1 MKRTISPTVGSLIW
15 ARWPKL
21 AAMVLTTLGLLV
33 TLTGSASA
41 HAILDQSEPAAGSV
55 VTQSPDAVV
64 LHFSEPVET
73 QLGSVKLLDANRRV
87 VQTDPPSHSDG
98 NRVVRV
104 GLPKLADGTYVVSW
118 RVVSADSHPVG
129 ATFTFTIG
137 PPGTQP
143 ATGPVVGGAT
153 PSDRAVGFG
162 FGVVRFAAFTS
173 LALLIGG
180 GLFVVGLY
188 PAGAGSRAVKRLLYG
203 SWAVALVSSLLGIGF
218 QGAYAAGGPLR
229 DVLQSGLWRE
239 VARTEFGRAWLARA
253 VVLALVLLPLMALLR
268 RGRALPHALTDVW
281 RVLLFGLV
289 ITVTA
294 AGHAITGRWVAVAV
308 AADLVHVTAMAYWIG
323 GLVVLLAVLPSADPA
338 GLRDVVPR
346 FSRRAFISV
355 VLIVASGV
363 LQSWRQL
370 GSLDAVTSSS
380 YGRILL
386 VKVAAVAVM
395 VGLAGLS
402 RRLVRRAMAGG
413 PPERSESGVP
423 VAVGA
428 AVAEPGDLRRS
439 LRRTV
444 LGEVATALVVLAATA
459 MLVDAAPPPRVASG
473 PFDAQ
478 VTMGTLQAD
487 VVIDPPR
494 VGPSSLHIYLAT
506 AQGQPA
512 SVAEVTADLTQPP
525 ALSDPLPVKFTRITQ
540 NHFVA
545 NDLDFPFAGRWT
557 VLLKA
562 RVGDFDES
570 SAVVTVLVR

>member
-1 MKRTISPTVGSLIW
+1 LRG
-15 ARWPKL
+15 
-21 AAMVLTTLGLLV
+21 
-33 TLTGSASA
+33 
-41 HAILDQSEPAAGSV
+41 
-55 VTQSPDAVV
+55 
-64 LHFSEPVET
+64 
-73 QLGSVKLLDANRRV
+73 
-87 VQTDPPSHSDG
+87 
-98 NRVVRV
+98 
-104 GLPKLADGTYVVSW
+104 
-118 RVVSADSHPVG
+118 
-129 ATFTFTIG
+129 
-137 PPGTQP
+137 
-143 ATGPVVGGAT
+143 
-153 PSDRAVGFG
+153 
-162 FGVVRFAAFTS
+162 
-173 LALLIGG
+173 
-180 GLFVVGLY
+180 
-188 PAGAGSRAVKRLLYG
+188 VKRLLYG
-203 SWAVALVSSLLGIGF
+203 SWAVALISSLLGIGF
-218 QGAYAAGGPLR
+218 QGAYAAGGPIR
-229 DVLQSGLWRE
+229 DVLQTELWRE

-253 VVLALVLLPLMALLR
+253 VVLCLVLLPLIALLR

-308 AADLVHVTAMAYWIG
+308 VADLVHVTAMAYWIG
-323 GLVVLLAVLPSADPA
+323 GLALLLAVLPSADPA

-355 VLIVASGV
+355 VVIVASGV

-370 GSLDAVTSSS
+370 GSLDALTSSS

-386 VKVAAVAVM
+386 VKVAVVAVM

-402 RRLVRRAMAGG
+402 RRLVRRAMAGA
-413 PPERSESGVP
+413 PPDRSESAMP

-428 AVAEPGDLRRS
+428 AVAEPGDLRKS

-444 LGEVATALVVLAATA
+444 LGEMATALVVLAATA
-459 MLVDAAPPPRVASG
+459 MLVDAAPPPRVATG

-478 VTMGTLQAD
+478 VTIGTLQAD
-487 VVIDPPR
+487 VVIDPPK
-494 VGPSSLHIYLAT
+494 VGPSSLHVYLAT
-506 AQGQPA
+506 ADGQPA

-525 ALSDPLPVKFTRITQ
+525 ALSDPLPVRFTRITQ

-570 SAVVTVLVR
+570 SAIVTVLVR